1 MRRARQDEKFFLARR
16 DLGVQSFGLQV
27 GRLRKDEA
35 VYPAHD
41 EAGSGQEEV
50 YIVLEGTGKLIADGE
65 ETPLRPG
72 SFVRVGPSARRDVV
86 PTARDRGRCV
96 L

>member
-1 MRRARQDEKFFLARR
+1 M
-16 DLGVQSFGLQV
+16 
-27 GRLRKDEA
+27 
-35 VYPAHD
+35 
-41 EAGSGQEEV
+41 EEV

-72 SFVRVGPSARRDVV
+72 SFVRVGPSAHRDVV